1 MTRSVEAPVSV
12 LGAAGR
18 SAMSQFATITATAI
32 ADVIKFINFTDL
44 LPGPGAQ
51 GQNLLLRHA

>member
-1 MTRSVEAPVSV
+1 
-12 LGAAGR
+12 
-18 SAMSQFATITATAI
+18 MSQFATITATAI